1 MNFKKI
7 IKLISLQLLFLSFI
21 CCYSSFVSKLYS
33 TASAKQELDFKQL
46 VKKYCGENKRNF
58 CSPNNLK
65 IMFEIEEKRRQENLE
80 LAREL
85 KRMEQQIIKNIL
97 KENERS
103 NRRTRTHLPRTF
115 PNE

>member
-7 IKLISLQLLFLSFI
+7 INFISLQLLYLSFI
-21 CCYSSFVSKLYS
+21 LCNSSFDRKLNS
-33 TASAKQELDFKQL
+33 TTSTKQELDFKNL

-58 CSPNNLK
+58 CSPKNLK
-65 IMFEIEEKRRQENLE
+65 IMFEIEEKRQKNLE

-97 KENERS
+97 KINERS
-103 NRRTRTHLPRTF
+103 NRRTRTHLSRTF
-115 PNE
+115 LNE